1 MSAADQSGSTSGEPL
16 AILQHYYRDRLAAA
30 RELKR
35 TGARVV
41 GIIGHVAPLEMVL
54 AASAVPIT
62 ITSDPKHPTPTAD
75 QFMPAIYGW
84 EAQSVLEQ
92 ILQGRY
98 EEFDLIVATQPYRPL
113 YYVLKEL
120 YRQGKLPRLPELYLC
135 DFIPTRLPSIRNYN
149 ARVLAHFAERMERL
163 HAAPLS
169 ASAIREAIATTN
181 AIREQLRRLQTL
193 RLQRR
198 ISGVEA
204 MQVIGAGYFLG
215 APRYRELLADYLVDA
230 KTDQALTNRP
240 RVLLVSSEPLNHL
253 TVHQALESAGAIVV
267 GEDDAWGCRS
277 AEGDIA
283 STAPP
288 EDALLDKYFLHTAS
302 PQTSPRDAR
311 LAWFLERTRRQD
323 LEAVVFYIPPSDR
336 SLGWD
341 YPSLK
346 THLAEVGLPSHLLS
360 LDLTQPE
367 ARDAACASVAR
378 FLQSLAAAKRTPGV
392 AP

>member
-16 AILQHYYRDRLAAA
+16 AILQHYYRNRLEAA
-30 RELKR
+30 RELKS

-41 GIIGHVAPLEMVL
+41 GIIGHLAPLEVVL

-62 ITSDPKHPTPTAD
+62 IASDPKHPTPTAD
-75 QFMPAIYGW
+75 RFMPAIYGW
-84 EAQSVLEQ
+84 EAQSVLER

-98 EEFDLIVATQPYRPL
+98 DEFDLIVATQPYRPL

-120 YRQGKLPRLPELYLC
+120 YRQGKLPHLPKLYLC
-135 DFIPTRLPSIRNYN
+135 DFIQTRLPSIRKYN
-149 ARVLAHFAERMERL
+149 AHVVADFVERMERL
-163 HAAPLS
+163 HGAPLS

-181 AIREQLRRLQTL
+181 TIREQLRRLQTL
-193 RLQRR
+193 RLQCR

-215 APRYRELLADYLVDA
+215 APRYRELLADYLVNA
-230 KTDQALTNRP
+230 KTDPAVANRP
-240 RVLLVSSEPLNHL
+240 RVLLVSSESLNHL
-253 TVHQALESAGAIVV
+253 TVHQAVESAGAIVV

-277 AEGDIA
+277 AEGDID
-283 STAPP
+283 STAQP
-288 EDALLDKYFLHTAS
+288 EDALLDKYFLYTAS
-302 PQTSPRDAR
+302 PQTSPREAR
-311 LAWFLERTRRQD
+311 LAWFLERTQRHD
-323 LEAVVFYIPPSDR
+323 LEAVLFYIPPSDR

-346 THLAEVGLPSHLLS
+346 AHLEKVGLPSQLLS

-367 ARDAACASVAR
+367 ARETACATVAR
-378 FLQSLAAAKRTPGV
+378 FLQSLPAEKRARGI